1 MCSAITTY
9 NFPSVWIEQSN
20 EEWNNGA
27 GHISFGSS
35 NLVKL
40 GYAEEAQRNF
50 SVMSTEATA
59 HCPSVASRFHYMM
72 DNQVCNTGV
81 IEGEMAGAA
90 AAGYPMPN
98 TSQYGTDDAPYYFV
112 NTAESG
118 SLEAQAAAY
127 AAAYFSAVPA
137 VVGPSGTGCIATG
150 QNDLA
155 TIGSNNFLNFYEEGP
170 SSAGG
175 PAIRSSLICQRV
187 VLLLRRGWRKVG
199 CKASNCCEFRF
210 KMNINSRKSNSA
222 LAALTH
228 RFGAWSLTSMA
239 TSDLRSRI
247 CVRLQWV
254 MEIVN

>member
-1 MCSAITTY
+1 MTIGNAMSDADLIAFTDRMCSAITTY

-27 GHISFGSS
+27 GHISYGSQQPWRWLCGPRRS
-35 NLVKL
+35 VIWV
-40 GYAEEAQRNF
+40 
-50 SVMSTEATA
+50 VMSTEATA

-72 DNQVCNTGV
+72 GNQVCNTGV
-81 IEGEMAGAA
+81 IGGEMAGAA

-127 AAAYFSAVPA
+127 AAAYFSAVSRRR
-137 VVGPSGTGCIATG
+137 GPSGTGCIATG

-175 PAIRSSLICQRV
+175 PATTEQYYLSEGGYPSAAWMAQSWLQWPAT
-187 VLLLRRGWRKVG
+187 G
-199 CKASNCCEFRF
+199 AS
-210 KMNINSRKSNSA
+210 SNSK
-222 LAALTH
+222 
-228 RFGAWSLTSMA
+228 
-239 TSDLRSRI
+239 
-247 CVRLQWV
+247 
-254 MEIVN
+254 